1 MGQKMNNV
9 CSEMEEENNVDR
21 EMEEEHNIQFY
32 SSSDV
37 ASFPISLFIYFSCY
51 YLSSLIDEEFF
62 SISVDS
68 GAEIT
73 DV

>member
-1 MGQKMNNV
+1 
-9 CSEMEEENNVDR
+9 MEEEN
-21 EMEEEHNIQFY
+21 NIQFY